1 MTRILIADD
10 HEVVRSGLRSILEAQ
25 PRWEVV
31 GEAADGK
38 EAIRKA
44 IELKPDVAVLDYAL
58 PLVNGVEATRQI
70 RARVPTVEVLI
81 FTMHDNEKLI
91 YDLLKAGARGY
102 LLKSDAKHSLIAA
115 IESLAVHRPF
125 FTAKV
130 SETLLESYLTKA
142 GTAENVL
149 SSRERGVIQLIAE
162 GNSNKQIANIL
173 NISVKTVETH
183 RAAAMRKLNLT
194 SAAAL
199 VRYAI
204 RNKIIEA

>member
-1 MTRILIADD
+1 M
-10 HEVVRSGLRSILEAQ
+10 
-25 PRWEVV
+25 
-31 GEAADGK
+31 
-38 EAIRKA
+38 
-44 IELKPDVAVLDYAL
+44 
-58 PLVNGVEATRQI
+58 
-70 RARVPTVEVLI
+70 
-81 FTMHDNEKLI
+81 
-91 YDLLKAGARGY
+91 
-102 LLKSDAKHSLIAA
+102 
-115 IESLAVHRPF
+115 HRPF

-142 GTAENVL
+142 GAAENVL

>member
-44 IELKPDVAVLDYAL
+44 IELKPDVAVLDYVL

-102 LLKSDAKHSLIAA
+102 LLKSDAKHSLLAA